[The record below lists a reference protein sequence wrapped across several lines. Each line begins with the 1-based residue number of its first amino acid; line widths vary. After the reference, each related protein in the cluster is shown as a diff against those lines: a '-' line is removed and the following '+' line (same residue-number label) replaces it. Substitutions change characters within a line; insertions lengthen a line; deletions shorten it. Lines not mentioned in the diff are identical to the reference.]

1 MSTIHLCGYFPNPRG
16 SFPKSTTSSVL
27 FSVVRL
33 VGNWAILLYL
43 SVVLISKPQRDRALW
58 KACQCPALNVWGED
72 SAFSCY
78 LPRAPCPFSHFLISQ
93 IWPGGDL
100 GFLRAFKAEPSPPV
114 YLPTPVSKT
123 DRQREFSPLLFFSLL
138 SSMAFFSHPEQ
149 PLSSPFIDRVDELLT
164 VVWGEERRRKKIYTW
179 GLWFWINAAAYVD
192 DMWRHTQRARMDS
205 QYAAAG
211 LLNTQV
217 SHGECSLSMVIN

>member
-93 IWPGGDL
+93 IWPGGEV
-100 GFLRAFKAEPSPPV
+100 GFLRAFKASPLSISRLPSPK
-114 YLPTPVSKT
+114 LTK
-123 DRQREFSPLLFFSLL
+123 RERILSFFRSSPYGFFSLAQSRKIEWACWQL
-138 SSMAFFSHPEQ
+138 S
-149 PLSSPFIDRVDELLT
+149 
-164 VVWGEERRRKKIYTW
+164 EERRECTW
-179 GLWFWINAAAYVD
+179 GLWFIAP
-192 DMWRHTQRARMDS
+192 
-205 QYAAAG
+205 G
-211 LLNTQV
+211 
-217 SHGECSLSMVIN
+217 